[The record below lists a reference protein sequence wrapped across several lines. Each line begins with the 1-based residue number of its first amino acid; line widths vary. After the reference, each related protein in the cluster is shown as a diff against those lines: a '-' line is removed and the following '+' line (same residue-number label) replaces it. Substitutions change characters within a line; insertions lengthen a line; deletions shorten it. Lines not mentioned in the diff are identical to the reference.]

1 MSYCFLIS
9 KSKSEKKTKNA
20 SHLHKLNKNCIYYV
34 VGESTDPTLDDD
46 NKSDSD
52 DEYEYEEIIEE
63 YEEEVEEDFTTPVTI
78 SEGDY

>member
-1 MSYCFLIS
+1 M
-9 KSKSEKKTKNA
+9 
-20 SHLHKLNKNCIYYV
+20 HKLNNCI

-63 YEEEVEEDFTTPVTI
+63 YEEEVDEDFTTPVTI
-78 SEGDY
+78 SEGDLYIVQLQYINASN